1 MSAVA
6 SPIKPASTLALSPS
20 NFKTPVKGQ
29 DAKTAPT
36 TSADWAFLENPQT
49 AMVLFPSR
57 DKLPS
62 CWRRFFCCCC
72 PTPAQV
78 EYRDGKAIAQSF
90 RPGWLYDLQAQ
101 AKARYGQADLQLKE
115 MLKDAKSV
123 DGVKARDLL
132 QSSDRQ
138 LKKLTN
144 GQLVDGVRAW
154 SKTRVDYEAAAR
166 QVHRECR
173 EDARHLVLV
182 EQAKPVLFS
191 IIDETLGHPK
201 NKELLKAFDGHSQKK
216 ADQLGSISS
225 RNQVFARVHELYDDH
240 ILKRRVMNPQ
250 IAALV
255 LTDLDAIVKKVIKER
270 GLFWPGALQA
280 TPPQPTATELRQ
292 KWTETARQKID
303 QFLDEASIDASSR
316 SEVRDRI
323 WARLVDH
330 ASKSGQGLSASLIEE
345 VITRVE
351 TEMNLSAPLTFH
363 TASMSSSV
371 GH

>member
-1 MSAVA
+1 MSGFPSPLKPVA
-6 SPIKPASTLALSPS
+6 SLPSSPS
-20 NFKTPVKGQ
+20 SYKTPVKGQ
-29 DAKTAPT
+29 EAKTSST
-36 TSADWAFLENPQT
+36 TCDDWAYLENPKT

-62 CWRRFFCCCC
+62 CWQRFFCCCC

-78 EYRDGKAIAQSF
+78 EYRDGKVIAQSF

-101 AKARYGQADLQLKE
+101 AKARYGQSDLQLRE

-123 DGVKARDLL
+123 DGVKARALL
-132 QSSDRQ
+132 QSSDKQ

-154 SKTRVDYEAAAR
+154 SKMRVDYEAVAR

-173 EDARHLVLV
+173 EDARHVVLI

-191 IIDETLGHPK
+191 IIDETLGHSK
-201 NKELLKAFDGHSQKK
+201 NKELLKAFDGHSRKK

-225 RNQVFARVHELYDDH
+225 RNQFFSRVHELYDDY
-240 ILKRRVMNPQ
+240 ILKQRVMNPQ
-250 IAALV
+250 IGALV
-255 LTDLDAIVKKVIKER
+255 LTDLEAIVKKVIKER
-270 GLFWPGALQA
+270 GLYWPGAQQA
-280 TPPQPTATELRQ
+280 TPSQPSATELRQ

-303 QFLDEASIDASSR
+303 QFLDEASIDATSR

-323 WARLVDH
+323 WARLVDQ
-330 ASKSGQGLSASLIEE
+330 ASKSGKGLSASLIEE

-363 TASMSSSV
+363 TSTMSSSI
-371 GH
+371 GL